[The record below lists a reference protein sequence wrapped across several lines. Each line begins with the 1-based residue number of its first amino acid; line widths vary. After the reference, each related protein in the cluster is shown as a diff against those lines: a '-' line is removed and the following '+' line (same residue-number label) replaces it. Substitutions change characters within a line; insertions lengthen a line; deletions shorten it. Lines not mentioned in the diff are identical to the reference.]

1 MTWAVQP
8 RIAPRRWDRF
18 ATEWALDLG
27 EEYYSEQPSGEAQ
40 RDGRAPVSSSE
51 ETMRP
56 NSREPGKFDWKTKE
70 AAA

>member
-8 RIAPRRWDRF
+8 RTAPWRGDRF

-27 EEYYSEQPSGEAQ
+27 EEYYSQQPSEEAQ
-40 RDGRAPVSSSE
+40 REGRAPVSSSE
-51 ETMRP
+51 ETMRAD
-56 NSREPGKFDWKTKE
+56 SREPGKFDRKTNG